1 MTIQYNSC
9 WNGEVESEFNTLK
22 TYPLQIIIHKQFPF
36 QNFADGRFGKIR
48 SSSHRQM
55 IDVFIGILFVCKMM
69 KKIVR
74 VSNFRWENN
83 EKSKDGDVMDGIFN
97 IIICQFQNFKII
109 IVKFNKMLGYWV
121 HTRKERRSDNDE
133 ELIFLII

>member
-1 MTIQYNSC
+1 
-9 WNGEVESEFNTLK
+9 
-22 TYPLQIIIHKQFPF
+22 
-36 QNFADGRFGKIR
+36 
-48 SSSHRQM
+48 
-55 IDVFIGILFVCKMM
+55 M

-133 ELIFLII
+133 ELFF